1 MNRNLRGILCTLA
14 GGIFWGFSG
23 ACGQY
28 LFMRYNLDTSWLT
41 AVRMISAGVI
51 LTLFSL
57 IRSRGR
63 DAGIWKTAKDAAQLV
78 TFAILGLMFCQYT
91 YLTAISHSN
100 AGTATVLQYIGP
112 VLIMAMVCAAK
123 RRRPELRE
131 GIAIVLAVAGT
142 YLLATHGNP
151 GTMVLSGPAL
161 FWGLLSAFALA
172 LYTLLPAKLIA
183 RWGSIVVTG
192 WGMLV
197 GGIVLGCVIR
207 VWDAPVILDVRG
219 WLALSGMVVM
229 GTVFAYTLYMQG
241 VSDVGP
247 VRASMLASVEPVAA
261 MLFSVFWH
269 GAEFMWIDLIGF
281 VCILATVFLLA
292 KKEEAQKE
300 Q

>member
-1 MNRNLRGILCTLA
+1 MNKNLRGILCTLA
-14 GGIFWGFSG
+14 GGTFWGFSG

-28 LFMRYNLDTSWLT
+28 LFSRFGLDTSWLT
-41 AVRMISAGVI
+41 AFRMISAGVI
-51 LTLFSL
+51 LTIFSL
-57 IRSRGR
+57 VRSKGAA
-63 DAGIWKTAKDAAQLV
+63 AGVWKSKKDALQLV
-78 TFAILGLMFCQYT
+78 LFAIAGLMFCQYT

-123 RRRPELRE
+123 RKKPNRRE
-131 GIAIVLAVAGT
+131 GIAIVLAVGGT

-151 GTMVLSGPAL
+151 NTMVLSGPAL

-172 LYTLLPAKLIA
+172 LYTLIPTRLID

-197 GGIVLGCVIR
+197 GGAVLGCAVQ
-207 VWDAPVILDVRG
+207 VWNLPVALDGWG

-229 GTVFAYTLYMQG
+229 GTVLAYTLYMQG
-241 VSDVGP
+241 VADIGP
-247 VRASMLASVEPVAA
+247 VRTSMLASIEPVSA
-261 MLFSVFWH
+261 MLFSVVWH
-269 GAEFMWIDLIGF
+269 GASFMWIDLVGF

-292 KKEEAQKE
+292 KKEN
-300 Q
+300 